1 MSRNPRIVRLEV
13 RNDDFQVLE
22 SIKTNRHKRTK
33 RGQIFVEGV
42 AIVNQLV
49 AARVPVEA
57 IVHARGAHLSDW
69 ANDVILTT
77 EPAIRYEL
85 APELMAELSD
95 RANPSE
101 LIVVARRPAA
111 TLADYAYASPELVVV
126 LDRPASPG
134 NLGSA
139 IRSCDAFGVDL
150 AIVTGHACDIW
161 DPQSLRASLGAV
173 FAVPTVAEPSP
184 ARLIEWLDSLRAA
197 REEFRVLGTDS
208 GGTMQ
213 IDDESVRSP
222 VAIVFGNEAT
232 GLSQALRDYVADVV
246 AIPMSGSVNSLNL
259 ASALSIMLYEIDRR
273 RSRCSSTRARN
284 ERPPVRRK

>member
-1 MSRNPRIVRLEV
+1 MSRALRTVRLWV
-13 RNDDFQVLE
+13 RNDEFQVLE

-42 AIVNQLV
+42 AIVNRLV

-57 IVHARGAHLSDW
+57 VVHGDRARLSDW
-69 ANDVILTT
+69 ANDVIEATD
-77 EPAIRYEL
+77 PAIRYEL

-101 LIVVARRPAA
+101 LIVVARRPDA
-111 TLADYAYASPELVVV
+111 TLADYASAKPELVVV

-173 FAVPTVAEPSP
+173 FAVPTIGEPSP

-197 REEFRVLGTDS
+197 REKFRVLGTDS
-208 GGTMQ
+208 GGSLQ
-213 IDDESVRSP
+213 IDDQSVRSP
-222 VAIVFGNEAT
+222 VAVIFGNEAT
-232 GLSQALRDYVADVV
+232 GLSQTLRDYVDEVV
-246 AIPMSGSVNSLNL
+246 SIPMRGTVNSLNL
-259 ASALSIMLYEIDRR
+259 ASALSITLYEIDRR
-273 RSRCSSTRARN
+273 RR
-284 ERPPVRRK
+284 

>member
-1 MSRNPRIVRLEV
+1 MSRNPRVVRLEV
-13 RNDDFQVLE
+13 RNDDFQILE

-33 RGQIFVEGV
+33 RKQIFVEGV

-49 AARVPVEA
+49 VARVPVEA
-57 IVHARGAHLSDW
+57 VVHARGAHLSDW
-69 ANDVILTT
+69 ANDVILTA

-101 LIVVARRPAA
+101 LIVVARRPDS
-111 TLADYAYASPELVVV
+111 TLADYASASPEVVVV

-150 AIVTGHACDIW
+150 VIVTGHACDIW

-173 FAVPTVAEPSP
+173 FAVPTIAEPSP

-197 REEFRVLGTDS
+197 REGFRVLGTDS
-208 GGTMQ
+208 GGSLQ
-213 IDDESVRSP
+213 IDDASVQAP
-222 VAIVFGNEAT
+222 LAIIFGNEAT
-232 GLSQALRDYVADVV
+232 GLSQTLREYVDDVV
-246 AIPMSGSVNSLNL
+246 AISMHGTVNSLNL
-259 ASALSIMLYEIDRR
+259 ASALSVVLYEIDRR
-273 RSRCSSTRARN
+273 SRCSSRRARN